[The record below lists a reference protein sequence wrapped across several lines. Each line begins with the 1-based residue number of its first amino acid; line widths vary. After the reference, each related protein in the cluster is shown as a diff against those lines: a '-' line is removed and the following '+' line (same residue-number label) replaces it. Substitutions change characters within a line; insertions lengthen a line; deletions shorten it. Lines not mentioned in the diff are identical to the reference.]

1 MNPGISEIQAI
12 LGDLP
17 SAPTGASNTA
27 PVSGRFAE
35 WFTREI
41 GEVNGK
47 LIQAEQ
53 GLQQLAA
60 GDSSSLHD
68 VMIRIEEARLSFQLA
83 IQFRTKVLEAY
94 QEVMRMQV

>member
-1 MNPGISEIQAI
+1 MNHSISEIQAI

-17 SAPTGASNTA
+17 SAPGADSAA
-27 PVSGRFAE
+27 PVTGQFAE

-47 LIQAEQ
+47 LVQAEQ

-60 GDSSSLHD
+60 GDTSSLHD

-83 IQFRTKVLEAY
+83 IQFRTRVLEAY
-94 QEVMRMQV
+94 QDVMRMQV